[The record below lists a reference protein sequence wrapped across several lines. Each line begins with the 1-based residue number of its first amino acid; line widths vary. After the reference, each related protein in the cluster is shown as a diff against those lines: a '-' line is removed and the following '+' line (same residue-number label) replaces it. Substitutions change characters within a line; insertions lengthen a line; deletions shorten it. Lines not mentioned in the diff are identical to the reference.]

1 MRTPPLPR
9 RPVDASGRPS
19 QLDIIAEVNADAA
32 RQHRGRLALYAAGAS
47 AAVLLGAALWWLM
60 QGRAL
65 QAPATPAG
73 SAAVGHSPSVTSAAA
88 EQPGPGP
95 ATAPATAA
103 AESAPEALAPTE
115 VTAAAASAADDRARK
130 ARARRES
137 EVRAAAEL
145 QMAQARLQLEAQDRQ
160 QREAER
166 EAQQVRVLVDAAG
179 RRAAAQVRDQP
190 PVEPQRGVR
199 ERCLASGN
207 IVSEFLCHSR
217 ECRKPEH
224 ASDALCTRLREIE
237 EARRHSGQ

>member
-9 RPVDASGRPS
+9 RPVDASARPS
-19 QLDIIAEVNADAA
+19 QLDIIAGVNADAA

-60 QGRAL
+60 QGRTL
-65 QAPATPAG
+65 QAPATPVG
-73 SAAVGHSPSVTSAAA
+73 SAAVGHSPSVARAAA
-88 EQPGPGP
+88 EPAEPGP
-95 ATAPATAA
+95 ATAPAQS
-103 AESAPEALAPTE
+103 EPEAQAATE
-115 VTAAAASAADDRARK
+115 VTAASAPASDDRARK

-137 EVRAAAEL
+137 EVRSAGEL
-145 QMAQARLQLEAQDRQ
+145 QLAQLRLQLEAQDRQ

-166 EAQQVRVLVDAAG
+166 EAQQVRELVDAAG
-179 RRAAAQVRDQP
+179 RRAAAQAPARAQP
-190 PVEPQRGVR
+190 TGEPERGIR

-207 IVSEFLCHSR
+207 VVSEFLCHSR

-224 ASDALCTRLREIE
+224 ASDSLCTRLREID